1 MNQPRHLPGF
11 LPTVLT
17 ACRQTLR
24 AHLQWR
30 LGLWV
35 GLFAAILFGVAA
47 LLAERAHE
55 SLDGRSLFLLL
66 SWWIGGTVMVPWG
79 TMYLGVQAV
88 HGPLEDRTY
97 LYEFLRPVPRSALLL
112 GKWLGVSLLAA
123 GGAALLAGGLFAGA
137 ATNPDRWGD
146 GLEWDLLGTIVV
158 LFLLAALA
166 YAAVA
171 AWFSALFRRPLAWG
185 TFFVVG
191 LQMLTAN
198 LPVSAGLRQLT
209 ITDPLRRFVLD
220 AVNPDQRLARGLW
233 PAERAFQSDLV
244 GEPIQDLVVLTAVCL
259 LLAVWWYTRTEFDA
273 RNRE

>member
-1 MNQPRHLPGF
+1 MTQALPLPGF

-24 AHLQWR
+24 ANLRWR
-30 LGLWV
+30 LLLWILLV
-35 GLFAAILFGVAA
+35 ATVLFGVAA
-47 LLAERAHE
+47 LLADRAHE
-55 SLDGRSLFLLL
+55 SLDGRSLFVMLT
-66 SWWIGGTVMVPWG
+66 WWIGATVLVPWG

-97 LYEFLRPVPRSALLL
+97 LFEFLRPVPRSALLL
-112 GKWLGVSLLAA
+112 GKWLGVAVLA
-123 GGAALLAGGLFAGA
+123 GGGGALLALGLFAGA
-137 ATNPDRWGD
+137 ATNQARWGD
-146 GLEWDLLGTIVV
+146 GLEWDLLGTFVL

-171 AWFSALFRRPLAWG
+171 AWFSAFFRRPLAWG

-220 AVNPDQRLARGLW
+220 AVNPDRRLARGLW
-233 PAERAFQSDLV
+233 PAERDFQSDLV
-244 GEPIQDLVVLTAVCL
+244 GEPILDLAILTAVCL